1 MSADG
6 AGGPPASSWTR
17 VRTALLIEHYHAGLS
32 AAASAH
38 LLGATSR
45 NAVISKRRRLGL
57 VATIEIGRTLAV
69 ADDVVRRPKPKIHWA
84 RLFRGPPPLPTEPLP
99 RMDERLPCDARP
111 TTLVGRQRGRCAWP
125 LGPAEEPGDYRTLF
139 CGARVEA
146 CGVYCATHR
155 ARAYC
160 REV

>member
-17 VRTALLIEHYHAGLS
+17 ARTALLIEHYHAGLS

-38 LLGATSR
+38 LLGAITR

-57 VATIEIGRTLAV
+57 VATMEIGRTIAV
-69 ADDVVRRPKPKIHWA
+69 AGDAVRRPRLRIRWA

-99 RMDERLPCDARP
+99 RMDGRVPCDARP
-111 TTLVGRQRGRCAWP
+111 TTLVERRRGQCAWP
-125 LGPAEEPGDYRTLF
+125 LGPAEAPGDYRTLF
-139 CGARVEA
+139 CGARVQA
-146 CGVYCATHR
+146 CGVYCAIHR
-155 ARAYC
+155 ALAYC
-160 REV
+160 SEP